1 MDQRGTK
8 AYLPKRGGWGIQNDE
23 KYAIGEAQIW
33 VYDKELMIS
42 WLYLSVKVTKGQE
55 FNKDRKTNPEA
66 QQGQEHKKRASTG
79 RLSGAAR
86 CYQKVFQVNWFSLL
100 AFSQSSESSQ
110 IRTQVTIYPVKHCWG
125 TYTVQKSLKRGCY
138 TYPGLDGLG
147 LTRTR
152 EVYSINWRK
161 EVV

>member
-55 FNKDRKTNPEA
+55 SKHGKIKWGCKMLPKGF
-66 QQGQEHKKRASTG
+66 
-79 RLSGAAR
+79 SG
-86 CYQKVFQVNWFSLL
+86 
-100 AFSQSSESSQ
+100 
-110 IRTQVTIYPVKHCWG
+110 
-125 TYTVQKSLKRGCY
+125 
-138 TYPGLDGLG
+138 
-147 LTRTR
+147 
-152 EVYSINWRK
+152 
-161 EVV
+161 